1 MSTELGKI
9 LKTICIQT
17 DTKQKEMAKKL
28 GISDGKLSEIITG
41 KAVPDM
47 DLLGK
52 CIDQYQVKGKEI
64 MDLFSSAFSSTAE
77 NNHTIVLD
85 TRHFRPDRIDI
96 LIKVITV
103 LLLNKDLH
111 QRKGLV
117 SAIINCYEC
126 LDGQVEYSPHP
137 QEENSSKV

>member
-1 MSTELGKI
+1 MSTALGKI

-17 DTKQKEMAKKL
+17 DTKQMEMAKKL

-64 MDLFSSAFSSTAE
+64 RDLFSSAFSGTAE

-85 TRHFRPDRIDI
+85 TRHFSPDRIDM

-103 LLLNKDLH
+103 LLLDKDLH
-111 QRKGLV
+111 QRKGLE
-117 SAIINCYEC
+117 SAIKNCYEC
-126 LDGQVEYSPHP
+126 LDGQVKYSPPP
-137 QEENSSKV
+137 QEENNSTE